1 MRQLHAVV
9 HGRVQGVSFRYNAQ
23 REAQRL
29 GLVGWVRNL
38 PDGTVE
44 AVAVGRDDHL
54 NAFADWL
61 QTGPSG
67 SHVTKVDMTWAETGE
82 AFVAFEIRYGSDQQ
96 TKI

>member
-44 AVAVGRDDHL
+44 AVAAGMDDQL
-54 NAFADWL
+54 DTFRSWL
-61 QTGPSG
+61 RRGPPG
-67 SHVTKVDMTWAETGE
+67 AHVTTVDITWAESNE
-82 AFVAFEIRYGSDQQ
+82 AYMAFEIRYGSE
-96 TKI
+96 